1 MSKAYSFSFMW
12 LIFWQNCLNPT
23 IHAMRMGAF
32 MNSANQH
39 LANGGDAM
47 HGHDGAAQFDKIM
60 TDMTGGDH
68 GLLSAIKQIAT
79 YTMKQTLFSL
89 DDPIQY
95 LIKKAPQMAQQSTAM
110 VNKMKQGLDL
120 QQMPQMLTQFLRKT
134 TGNAQ
139 QGQEVLQILKMQEQD
154 PHAGA
159 RQMVQFMSDQ
169 GGFMQKCLQQSR
181 KLMAFV
187 QVSEEGYKE
196 YLKHPWKHPDKKI
209 QVMFVITIVLVSL
222 WVASLLATCIT
233 RSQVKQRF
241 LIAFRLIASAFCNA
255 FFVIMMV
262 LMHLPIGGASLQIQL
277 GMMTFVGVCMFGIGA
292 MLEVCFFRM
301 RPKLTNE
308 IRPEVEML
316 AMAVANTVEQATTCG
331 QSPSSIQLPPA
342 EQGVNAQ
349 DPGQSSHQSEQK
361 NPWRWGRPEWKP
373 EGQQFDYKSYIE
385 HRNGYP
391 YPPQAVAFPDPSFD
405 KLSGKK

>member
-32 MNSANQH
+32 MNSAHQH

-47 HGHDGAAQFDKIM
+47 HGHGGAAQFDKIM
-60 TDMTGGDH
+60 SDMTGGDH

-79 YTMKQTLFSL
+79 YTMKQTPFSL

-120 QQMPQMLTQFLRKT
+120 QQMPQMLTQFMRKT
-134 TGNAQ
+134 TGNSQ

-159 RQMVQFMSDQ
+159 KQMVQFMSDQ
-169 GGFMQKCLQQSR
+169 GGFMRGCLQQSR

-187 QVSEEGYKE
+187 QVSEEDSKY
-196 YLKHPWKHPDKKI
+196 YLKHPWKHPDMKI

-222 WVASLLATCIT
+222 WVASLFATCIT
-233 RSQVKQRF
+233 RSKVKQG
-241 LIAFRLIASAFCNA
+241 LLVAFRLISSAFCIA

-262 LMHLPIGGASLQIQL
+262 LLGMSIGGASRDVIF
-277 GMMTFVGVCMFGIGA
+277 GIMTSVGVCMFGISV
-292 MLEVCFFRM
+292 MFESCFTT
-301 RPKLTNE
+301 KVNS
-308 IRPEVEML
+308 RPEVEL
-316 AMAVANTVEQATTCG
+316 VAVAVASTVEQVQTCG
-331 QSPSSIQLPPA
+331 QSPSSIQLSPA
-342 EQGVNAQ
+342 EQEVDAQ
-349 DPGQSSHQSEQK
+349 DPGQSSHQANQK
-361 NPWRWGRPEWKP
+361 QPWPLSREEWKP
-373 EGQQFDYKSYIE
+373 DDQQLDQESGKQSRYQF
-385 HRNGYP
+385 
-391 YPPQAVAFPDPSFD
+391 PQAVAFPDPSFD
-405 KLSGKK
+405 KFPGKK